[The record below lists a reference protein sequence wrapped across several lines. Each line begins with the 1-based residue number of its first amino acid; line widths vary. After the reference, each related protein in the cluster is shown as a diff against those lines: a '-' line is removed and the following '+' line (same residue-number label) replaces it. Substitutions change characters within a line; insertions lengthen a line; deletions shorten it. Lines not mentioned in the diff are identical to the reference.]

1 MNFAIILIL
10 SVLLQFFA
18 PWWVIAIVP
27 LVILFWR
34 PASTSDAFWTG
45 FGGIA
50 LPWLAYGYYLHFIS
64 DGAIS
69 DRVAQIFS
77 LPNGILILMVTALVG
92 GLTGG
97 LAGVSGHYL
106 RQIFRHYPVGISGRS
121 S

>member
-10 SVLLQFFA
+10 SVVLQLFA
-18 PWWVIAIVP
+18 PWWVIAIIP
-27 LVILFWR
+27 FGILFWR
-34 PASTSDAFWTG
+34 PASTSGAFWTG

-64 DGAIS
+64 EGAMS
-69 DRVAQIFS
+69 DRVAQIFF
-77 LPNGILILMVTALVG
+77 LPNGILILIVTALVG

-97 LAGVSGHYL
+97 LAGLAGHYL
-106 RQIFRHYPVGISGRS
+106 RQLFRAYPVSISGRS